1 MKRSAVLGAVDVG
14 SSKVCTLLAEITPD
28 EDIRLLGVGVA
39 AAQGVRKGLVDNIK
53 AATEAIAASIERA
66 ERASGMRLPPC
77 FVSISGNHLAC
88 LNHKGVATV
97 PGGRRA
103 IRHED
108 IRRALEDAQAIS
120 LPSDREVLHIMPR
133 SFVLDGQETVSDPI
147 GMFGQR
153 LDVEVHL
160 VTASVTAVQNLC
172 QALEGAGVQ
181 VEALV
186 ASPLAAAEAVLEEEE
201 KRHGVVVV
209 DIGGGTTD
217 VVVFLDGMPYHT
229 ASLPVGGYHFTHD
242 LVLGLRV
249 PFSVAE
255 EAKLRYGAALP
266 SRINPEETI
275 ELESFGGQRHKSVPR
290 RRLAEILQARAEE
303 VLEMVYLDV
312 RRAGFDDMIAAGL
325 VLTGGT
331 ATLPGLD
338 ELAEQLLHVPVRIGL
353 PKGTYGLADA
363 VSGPAYA
370 ASVGL
375 LRWAAYSD
383 GWTGPSRGRRSGI
396 GSAAATGSGLWE
408 RLKRWLKIL
417 VPQ

>member
-1 MKRSAVLGAVDVG
+1 VKKSAILGAVDVG
-14 SSKVCTLLAEITPD
+14 SSKVCTLLAEITPE
-28 EDIRLLGVGVA
+28 EDLRLLGVGVA
-39 AAQGVRKGLVDNIK
+39 AAQGMRKGLVDNIK

-66 ERASGMRLPPC
+66 ERASGSRLPPC

-97 PGGRRA
+97 AGGRRP
-103 IRHED
+103 IRAEEV
-108 IRRALEDAQAIS
+108 RRALEDAQAIS

-133 SFVLDGQETVSDPI
+133 QFVLDGQETVTDPI
-147 GMFGQR
+147 GMYGQR

-201 KRHGVVVV
+201 KRHGVVLV
-209 DIGGGTTD
+209 DLGGGTTD
-217 VVVFLDGMPYHT
+217 IAVFLDGMPYHT

-266 SRINPEETI
+266 SRVNPEETV
-275 ELESFGGQRHKSVPR
+275 ELESFGGQRRKSLPR

-325 VLTGGT
+325 VLTGG
-331 ATLPGLD
+331 AAALPGLD
-338 ELAEQLLHVPVRIGL
+338 ELAEQLLHVPVRLGL

-383 GWTGPSRGRRSGI
+383 GWMGPSRGRRLAP
-396 GSAAATGSGLWE
+396 AAPGRDLWQK
-408 RLKRWLKIL
+408 LKRWLKLL

>member
-1 MKRSAVLGAVDVG
+1 MKRSAILGAVDVG

-28 EDIRLLGVGVA
+28 DDLRLLGVGVA

-66 ERASGMRLPPC
+66 ERASGSRLPPC

-97 PGGRRA
+97 PGGRRP

-108 IRRALEDAQAIS
+108 IRRALEDAQAVS
-120 LPSDREVLHIMPR
+120 LPTDREVLHVMPR
-133 SFVLDGQETVSDPI
+133 SFVLDGQEPVADPI
-147 GMFGQR
+147 GMHGQR

-181 VEALV
+181 VEAIV

-217 VVVFLDGMPYHT
+217 IAVFMDGMPYHT

-255 EAKLRYGAALP
+255 EAKLRYGVALP
-266 SRINPEETI
+266 SRVNPEEAL
-275 ELESFGGQRHKSVPR
+275 ELESFGGQRRKSVPR
-290 RRLAEILQARAEE
+290 RRLAEIIQARAEE

-312 RRAGFDDMIAAGL
+312 RRAGLDDMIAAGL

-331 ATLPGLD
+331 AALPGLD

-383 GWTGPSRGRRSGI
+383 GWPGPSRGRRSTASPG
-396 GSAAATGSGLWE
+396 GDSFWE
-408 RLKRWLKIL
+408 KLKKWLKLL